1 MHIQYIKIYKE
12 MILIF
17 LFVSDDKIHV
27 VYWNEIPITYVKHL
41 HMYMSQLHMNIYMI
55 FQYYIHFV
63 TDKNSTAQH
72 V

>member
-41 HMYMSQLHMNIYMI
+41 HMYMRSAPYE
-55 FQYYIHFV
+55 YIH
-63 TDKNSTAQH
+63 DIPILHSLGNW
-72 V
+72 